1 MAAAHHVFCRRDSTG
16 ASEDWFGEV
25 FRARNEAGRPADR
38 YTKFAPKN
46 FHDECK
52 ANVERLIDQKQKGER
67 LTVAKSEKP
76 APVVNILEALRKSL
90 SENKQTSKPKRK
102 GRAA

>member
-1 MAAAHHVFCRRDSTG
+1 M
-16 ASEDWFGEV
+16 
-25 FRARNEAGRPADR
+25 
-38 YTKFAPKN
+38 
-46 FHDECK
+46 
-52 ANVERLIDQKQKGER
+52 ERLIDQKQKGER